1 MMSRANRSAL
11 LWGVV
16 LVLVGLA
23 FLLNNF
29 HVFPASLWQ
38 WWPLPVLGAGLVI
51 LGRGAAARQ
60 GSGLVAGTVLS
71 ALGGFWL
78 LDSLGRADERLFV
91 PVLLMALVLGLLL
104 RSLLS
109 ATA

>member
-29 HVFPASLWQ
+29 HVVPSSLWQ

-78 LDSLGRADERLFV
+78 LDSLGRVDERLFV
-91 PVLLMALVLGLLL
+91 PVLLMALGLGLLL
-104 RSLLS
+104 RSLLT

>member
-16 LVLVGLA
+16 LVLLGLA

-29 HVFPASLWQ
+29 HVVPAGLWQ
-38 WWPLPVLGAGLVI
+38 WWPLPVLGAGLVV
-51 LGRGAAARQ
+51 LGQGVAARQ

-71 ALGGFWL
+71 ALGVFWL
-78 LDSLGRADERLFV
+78 LDNLGRVDERLFV
-91 PVLLMALVLGLLL
+91 PVLLIALGLGLLL
-104 RSLLS
+104 RSLL
-109 ATA
+109 AAPA